1 MIKNTDLLQFPCQ
14 FPIKVM
20 GKNSSSFIDDIQAIL
35 SAHFPE
41 IQPNSIQKKESKE
54 GKYISISVTV
64 EAQEKEQLDKLYL
77 EITGHSEVVMA
88 L

>member
-1 MIKNTDLLQFPCQ
+1 MTKNTDLLQFPCQ

-20 GKNSSSFIDDIQAIL
+20 GKNTSSFIDDIQTIL
-35 SAHFPE
+35 CTHFPE
-41 IQPNSIQKKESKE
+41 IEVSSIQKKASKE

-64 EAQEKEQLDKLYL
+64 EAQNKEQLDKLYL
-77 EITGHSEVVMA
+77 EITEHAEVVMA